1 MNARLPQ
8 LEMDCMSVLWRQSAA
23 TVAQVR
29 SALPRALAYTTVM
42 TVLDRMASKG
52 VVTRRKNGR
61 AYLYSAV
68 LDRETARRAAVER
81 LLASLFENDRAA
93 LVEYLAQPVAQR
105 KPRSIGIAPAS
116 AAARSRKAR
125 RAEKPAEQPSFT
137 PSYIDESLL

>member
-1 MNARLPQ
+1 
-8 LEMDCMSVLWRQSAA
+8 MSVLWRHSAA

-29 SALPRALAYTTVM
+29 SALPRPLAYTTVM

-81 LLASLFENDRAA
+81 LLANLFENDRAA
-93 LVEYLAQPVAQR
+93 LVEFLARPAAHSAAHPAVAGPVAARPR
-105 KPRSIGIAPAS
+105 KVRHP
-116 AAARSRKAR
+116 
-125 RAEKPAEQPSFT
+125 EKSAEQPSFS
-137 PSYIDESLL
+137 PSHIDESLL

>member
-93 LVEYLAQPVAQR
+93 LVEYLARPAQR
-105 KPRSIGIAPAS
+105 TSRSAAAAPAS
-116 AAARSRKAR
+116 APVRSRKVGR
-125 RAEKPAEQPSFT
+125 GEKPAEKPSFS
-137 PSYIDESLL
+137 PSHIDESLL

>member
-1 MNARLPQ
+1 VNARLPQ
-8 LEMDCMSVLWRQSAA
+8 LEMDCMSVLWRHSAA

-81 LLASLFENDRAA
+81 LLANLFENDRAA
-93 LVEYLAQPVAQR
+93 LVEYLARP
-105 KPRSIGIAPAS
+105 APHRTAHSPAAAAS
-116 AAARSRKAR
+116 AAARSQKAR

-137 PSYIDESLL
+137 PSHIDESLL